1 MGPVNTSAAPPA
13 LLNRLVQLACQRGA
27 DAAAVVPA
35 AEIHVDDQ
43 LANLCID
50 PRCEMLG
57 LAASCPPHVGGPQ
70 AFRQLRA
77 QVDWAI
83 VLKIDVPTQ
92 TLLGEER
99 YPIYRLLHSI
109 AAAVERAAIDQG
121 CSNARAFAG
130 GSCKRIFCADH
141 DDCPVV
147 ASGAPCRHPD
157 QARHSMS
164 GYGVDVSRLMNSAGW
179 QLNRITCDT
188 SPEAVPMGSLVG
200 LVLIG

>member
-1 MGPVNTSAAPPA
+1 MEPVNASTDRPA

-27 DAAAVVPA
+27 DAAAIVPA
-35 AEIHVDDQ
+35 VEIHVDDH
-43 LANLCID
+43 LANLCLN
-50 PRCEMLG
+50 PRCEMVG
-57 LAASCPPHVGGPQ
+57 LAASCPPHVGGPE
-70 AFRQLRA
+70 AFRKLLA

-92 TLLGEER
+92 TLLGEDR
-99 YPIYRLLHSI
+99 YPIYRSLHTI
-109 AAAVERAAIDQG
+109 AAAVERFAIDQG
-121 CSNARAFAG
+121 FSNARAFAG

-141 DDCPVV
+141 NDCPVV
-147 ASGAPCRHPD
+147 TNGEPCRHPD
-157 QARHSMS
+157 EARHSMS
-164 GYGVDVSRLMNSAGW
+164 GYGVDVSRLMNAAGW